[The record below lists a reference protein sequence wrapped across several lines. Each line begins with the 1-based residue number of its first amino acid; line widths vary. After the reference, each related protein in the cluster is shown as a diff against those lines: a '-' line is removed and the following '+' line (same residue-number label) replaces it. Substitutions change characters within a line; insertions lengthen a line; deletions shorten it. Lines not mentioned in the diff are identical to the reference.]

1 MKSTHCISNQ
11 KGLRNSQSMQQLR
24 RFLFLSVRDII
35 NKWQDTGSVQNI
47 RSENASVRHTKI
59 MENDLI
65 RVERTVYHNREITAP
80 ILKAK
85 LRLEASERTVRRY
98 LKLLGWRKV
107 NI

>member
-1 MKSTHCISNQ
+1 
-11 KGLRNSQSMQQLR
+11 
-24 RFLFLSVRDII
+24 
-35 NKWQDTGSVQNI
+35 
-47 RSENASVRHTKI
+47 